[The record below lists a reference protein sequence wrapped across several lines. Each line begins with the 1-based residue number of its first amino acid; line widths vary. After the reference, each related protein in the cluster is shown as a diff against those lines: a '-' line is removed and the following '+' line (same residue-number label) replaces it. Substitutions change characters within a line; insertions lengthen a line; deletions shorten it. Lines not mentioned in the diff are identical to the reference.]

1 MKVGFIGLGNMGAPM
16 CGWLLEAGYPLV
28 VFDLRRQ
35 AAAGLVTRG
44 AAWADSPARVAE
56 QCDVVATCVPGPAEM
71 EEAALGP
78 AGIVEGA
85 RPGAIY
91 IDHTTN
97 SPHVVRRVGAALG
110 ERKANMLDAPM
121 DGGREAA
128 VAGRLTLFA
137 GGDERALQRARPVLE
152 SYSGSIVWTG
162 GLGTGTATK
171 IAHNALAMSIDLLVT
186 ECLTLGARAGVELPR
201 LIEAFRSGCAVGGN
215 AMFNERLPATLFRGD
230 FSPRFALRL
239 ALKDYGL
246 AAALASEHGVPTR
259 IVELCAAELSEAMDR
274 GWGERDRTIA
284 SVLQE
289 ERANVRLRLD
299 GMDG

>member
-1 MKVGFIGLGNMGAPM
+1 MKVGFIGLGNMGDPM
-16 CGWLLEAGYPLV
+16 CGWLLEAGFPLV

-35 AAAGLVTRG
+35 AAAGLVERG
-44 AAWADSPARVAE
+44 AEWADSPALVAE
-56 QCDVVATCVPGPAEM
+56 QCDVVATCLPGPDEM

-78 AGIVEGA
+78 GGIVEGL

-97 SPHVVRRVGAALG
+97 SPHVVRRVGTALG
-110 ERKANMLDAPM
+110 ERKAHMLDAPM
-121 DGGREAA
+121 DGGKEGAL
-128 VAGRLTLFA
+128 AGTLTLFA
-137 GGDERALQRARPVLE
+137 GGDEQALRRARPVLE
-152 SYSGSIVWTG
+152 SYSASIVWTG
-162 GLGTGTATK
+162 GLGTGAATK

-186 ECLTLGARAGVELPR
+186 ECLTLGAGAGVELPR
-201 LIEAFRSGCAVGGN
+201 LIEAFRSGCVVGGN

-230 FSPRFALRL
+230 FSPRFALSL

-246 AAALASEHGVPTR
+246 AAALSSEHGVPTR
-259 IVELCAAELSEAMDR
+259 IVELCAAELAEAMDR

-289 ERANVRLRLD
+289 ERAGIRLRLERTD
-299 GMDG
+299 G